1 MNIPRD
7 AAIPLERMT
16 WRDGQLLAARDLRD
30 DQSYNDRLRELH
42 IRYLHKTWGVVEGL
56 NVVAP
61 SASEV
66 AVTPGYALDV
76 DGRELLLPR
85 VARLAAPGIAASTT
99 MYLVISANTGAS
111 GCKAPIDLSGLCPGV
126 KNPVRLDVGA
136 ISWKTVNEVRPG
148 RDVLLARVL
157 IAGGVLASAIDTSV
171 RHRARSLAQPR
182 MWSDATQSGSTGWA
196 DFMTAPYKNISAT
209 VDTSNAGFVITPAYF
224 PRVAGAS
231 QATVSYILSA
241 SASSF
246 TLVVQPTYEPGGAGS
261 DAAKAEDEGWS
272 IQWFAVELP
281 PELLLFPF
289 VTAGGLP

>member
-1 MNIPRD
+1 MNP
-7 AAIPLERMT
+7 AALERMT
-16 WRDGQLLAARDLRD
+16 WRDGQLLTARDLRD
-30 DQSYNDRLRELH
+30 GQSYSDRLRELH

-85 VARLAAPGIAASTT
+85 AARLATPAIAASTT
-99 MYLVISANTGAS
+99 MYLVISAGSGAS
-111 GCKAPIDLSGLCPGV
+111 ACKAPIDLTGLCPGV
-126 KNPVRLDVGA
+126 KNPVPLDAGT
-136 ISWKTVNEVRPG
+136 ISWKSVNEVRPG

-157 IAGGVLASAIDTSV
+157 IAGGVLVGSIDTSV
-171 RHRARSLAQPR
+171 RRRARSLAQPR
-182 MWSDATQSGSTGWA
+182 IWSDATQSGSTGWT
-196 DFMTAPYKNISAT
+196 DFMTAPYKNISAI
-209 VDTSNAGFVITPAYF
+209 VDTSNAGFVVTPAYF

-231 QATVSYILSA
+231 QAIVSYILTA
-241 SASSF
+241 DASSF
-246 TLVVQPTYEPGGAGS
+246 TLVVQPTYEPGGSGS

-289 VTAGGLP
+289 VIGGLP